1 MSTRNKG
8 IKPDLRDMSSSEIS
22 LQTREDHQN
31 MIRQSKQRKEQA
43 HKKQQKKTKW
53 KIRSTPPTEDEIREV
68 ANCLYNYPK
77 RKTITFKIIRKQ
89 AETQLEYTFEKR
101 ERTLLK
107 NRLVELNN
115 FYESPSTKAPAAETP
130 TTSTKEPSPKV
141 TPTKPKFPWDSTEE
155 GSEVNVDSSGA
166 EEDDTTRD
174 QDKKPSSHRLTNTT
188 SHALQEDESKDCTPK
203 KQSLESSSSSSDSD
217 NFPPNKKN
225 LGSGNDLSDSDPEE
239 CTFTD
244 HPKND
249 SSDNSHLSDPRRRLE
264 ANSDGDDYFI
274 DNRSSSSMT
283 HYGQASDSSFTG

>member
-1 MSTRNKG
+1 
-8 IKPDLRDMSSSEIS
+8 
-22 LQTREDHQN
+22 

-53 KIRSTPPTEDEIREV
+53 KIRRTPPTEDDIREV

-89 AETQLEYTFEKR
+89 AENQLEYTFEER
-101 ERTLLK
+101 ERTLLW

-115 FYESPSTKAPAAETP
+115 FYESPSTKAPAAEESPP
-130 TTSTKEPSPKV
+130 TV

-155 GSEVNVDSSGA
+155 GSEINVDSSGA

-174 QDKKPSSHRLTNTT
+174 HDKKPSSHRFTNTT
-188 SHALQEDESKDCTPK
+188 SNALQEDESKDCTPK

-225 LGSGNDLSDSDPEE
+225 LGSVNDLSDSDPEE

-244 HPKND
+244 DPKND
-249 SSDNSHLSDPRRRLE
+249 SGYNSHLSDPRRRLE
-264 ANSDGDDYFI
+264 ANSNDDDDFI
-274 DNRSSSSMT
+274 DDRSSGSMT